1 MNEVTTLILTRD
13 DLVRWAKE
21 TVSLIENRN
30 LVAQEIEN
38 KWKK

>member
-30 LVAQEIEN
+30 LVA
-38 KWKK
+38 